1 MTKKTADLAKDTAL
15 SLAMM
20 VLNIQKRVGGG
31 EEGGRGGESEGRE
44 KRKEGRREGEEWIRE

>member
-20 VLNIQKRVGGG
+20 VLNVQKREVGKGRRG
-31 EEGGRGGESEGRE
+31 EGSEIEGRV
-44 KRKEGRREGEEWIRE
+44 KRKEGRREGGVD